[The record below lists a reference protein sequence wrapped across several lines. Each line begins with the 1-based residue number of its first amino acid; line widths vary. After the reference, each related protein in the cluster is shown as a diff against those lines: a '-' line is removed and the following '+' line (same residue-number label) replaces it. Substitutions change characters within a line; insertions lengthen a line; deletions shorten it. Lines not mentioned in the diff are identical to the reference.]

1 MIEPI
6 RLVGSR
12 LALLLTGED
21 EHGGDDWVVFAGVV
35 RQDGERLVLE
45 RNEGPFEL
53 RAEWIERIRPVKA
66 ELRDVLLDADYVL
79 TLSVGNLPA
88 GAPTDGFEAT
98 GLKWPQKD
106 DS

>member
-1 MIEPI
+1 
-6 RLVGSR
+6 
-12 LALLLTGED
+12 
-21 EHGGDDWVVFAGVV
+21 
-35 RQDGERLVLE
+35 
-45 RNEGPFEL
+45 
-53 RAEWIERIRPVKA
+53 VKA